1 MKTFAP
7 QTNKSN
13 LSINAKRH
21 RFIITLCKETST
33 GTNTDPSSNGY
44 LENLSFGKLLVPSAS
59 LFYTV
64 STSFAQ
70 LEYIHDKIPSKF
82 VKKYCAHALDKYAP
96 HSVISCTKHI
106 DASRKILI
114 STVINIFYNNK
125 QHQSADE
132 IRKQKIHGFKK
143 RQRAKE

>member
-1 MKTFAP
+1 MATWQINKFLNIFCAFAI
-7 QTNKSN
+7 NFINFNFIN
-13 LSINAKRH
+13 LENFIN
-21 RFIITLCKETST
+21 FY
-33 GTNTDPSSNGY
+33 GY

-59 LFYTV
+59 LLYTV